1 MIKVTQDAS
10 RQTQH
15 AWLYRR
21 LALSGKH
28 LLATLLV
35 ASALISQSAYA
46 KVQMLDRIVA
56 VVNDGAIMASELD
69 ERINTIALQF
79 QEKGQQLPPP
89 AVMREQVL
97 DRMVLER
104 LQLQLAERGG
114 IKVDDASLNQALAG
128 IARQNGMSLE
138 DFSAALSQDGYDWPQ
153 FREQIR
159 EDMVISRLQQR
170 SVASRIQVTDR
181 EVDRFLGSEMGK
193 QMFQEDFHLGH
204 ILVRVPAEASPEDIT
219 QARAKAED
227 IVKKLKDGG
236 DFQQLAVAESD
247 GPKAL
252 EGGDLGMRP
261 AAQWPTLFAE
271 NAIDLN
277 KGEVSEPLRSGAGF
291 HILKMIDRKG
301 GSEKVVTQYQ
311 VRHVLLKTDALT
323 SAEQAHEQ
331 AERLHDEIAAGKRQF
346 SDTAAEF
353 SDDPGSARNGGELG
367 WVNEGEMVP
376 EFEDMMLNTPVGELS
391 PVFES
396 QFGWHFLRVDDVRD
410 ADMSAEFR
418 RMQATQALQKRR
430 FEEELETWV
439 QEKRSES
446 YVDIRL

>member
-1 MIKVTQDAS
+1 MINRTL
-10 RQTQH
+10 H
-15 AWLYRR
+15 AKH
-21 LALSGKH
+21 ALLG
-28 LLATLLV
+28 LLTMAVLMMP
-35 ASALISQSAYA
+35 AWSQA

-97 DRMVLER
+97 DRMILER
-104 LQLQLAERGG
+104 LQLQLAERAG

-128 IARQNGMSLE
+128 IARQNEMSLE
-138 DFSAALSQDGYDWPQ
+138 DFAAALRQDGYNWAQ

-181 EVDRFLGSEMGK
+181 EVDRFLSSEMGK
-193 QMFQEDFHLGH
+193 QMFQEDFRLGH
-204 ILVRVPAEASPEDIT
+204 ILVRVPSEARPEDIT
-219 QARAKAED
+219 QARDQAES
-227 IVKKLKDGG
+227 IIKKIKDGS

-252 EGGDLGMRP
+252 DGGDLGWRP

-271 NAIDLN
+271 NAIDLQ
-277 KGEVSEPLRSGAGF
+277 KGEISEPLRSGAGF
-291 HILKMIDRKG
+291 HVLKMIDRKG
-301 GSEKVVTQYQ
+301 GAEKVVTQYQ
-311 VRHVLLKTDALT
+311 VRHVLIKADALI
-323 SAEQAHEQ
+323 SAEQAHQQ
-331 AERLHDEIAAGKRQF
+331 AIRLHDEIAAGSRQF
-346 SDTAAEF
+346 SETAAEF

-367 WVNEGEMVP
+367 WINKGEMVP
-376 EFEDMMLNTPVGELS
+376 EFEEMMLNTPVGELS

-396 QFGWHFLRVDDVRD
+396 QFGWHFLRVDGIRD
-410 ADMSAEFR
+410 ADMSTEFR

-430 FEEELETWV
+430 FEEELETWT

>member
-1 MIKVTQDAS
+1 MIDRTL
-10 RQTQH
+10 H
-15 AWLYRR
+15 AARR
-21 LALSGKH
+21 TLHARHTLLG
-28 LLATLLV
+28 LLAMAVLMV
-35 ASALISQSAYA
+35 PAWSQA

-114 IKVDDASLNQALAG
+114 IKVDDASLNKALAG

-138 DFSAALSQDGYDWPQ
+138 DFAAALRQDGYDWPQ

-181 EVDRFLGSEMGK
+181 EVDRFLSSELGK

-219 QARAKAED
+219 QARSKAES
-227 IVKKLKDGG
+227 IVKKLNDGG
-236 DFQQLAVAESD
+236 NFQQLAVAESD

-252 EGGDLGMRP
+252 EGGDLGSRP

-271 NAIDLN
+271 NAINLQ
-277 KGEVSEPLRSGAGF
+277 KGEISEPLRSGAGF

-301 GSEKVVTQYQ
+301 GAEKVVTQYQ
-311 VRHVLLKTDALT
+311 VRHVLIKTDALT
-323 SAEQAHEQ
+323 SAEQAHKQ
-331 AERLHDEIAAGKRQF
+331 AIRLHDEIAAGSRQF

-367 WVNEGEMVP
+367 WVNKGEMVP

>member
-1 MIKVTQDAS
+1 MID
-10 RQTQH
+10 RTQH
-15 AWLYRR
+15 AARR
-21 LALSGKH
+21 TLHARHTLLG
-28 LLATLLV
+28 LLAMAVLMLP
-35 ASALISQSAYA
+35 AWSQA

-104 LQLQLAERGG
+104 LQLQLAERAG

-138 DFSAALSQDGYDWPQ
+138 DFATALREDGYDWPQ

-181 EVDRFLGSEMGK
+181 EVDRFLSSEMGK

-219 QARAKAED
+219 QARSKAES
-227 IVKKLKDGG
+227 IVKKLNDGG
-236 DFQQLAVAESD
+236 NFQQLAVAESD

-277 KGEVSEPLRSGAGF
+277 KGEISEPLRSGAGF

-301 GSEKVVTQYQ
+301 GAEKVVTQYQ
-311 VRHVLLKTDALT
+311 VRHVLIKTDALT
-323 SAEQAHEQ
+323 SAGQARKQ
-331 AERLHDEIAAGKRQF
+331 AIRLHDEIAAGSRQF
-346 SDTAAEF
+346 SETAAEF

-367 WVNEGEMVP
+367 WVNKGEMVP

>member
-1 MIKVTQDAS
+1 MIKVTLQAA
-10 RQTQH
+10 RRTLH
-15 AWLYRR
+15 A
-21 LALSGKH
+21 KH
-28 LLATLLV
+28 TLLGLFAMAV
-35 ASALISQSAYA
+35 LMVPAWSQA

-138 DFSAALSQDGYDWPQ
+138 DFSAALREDGYDWPQ

-181 EVDRFLGSEMGK
+181 EVDRFLNSELGK

-219 QARAKAED
+219 QARAKAEG
-227 IVKKLKDGG
+227 IVKKLNDGG

-271 NAIDLN
+271 NAIGLK
-277 KGEVSEPLRSGAGF
+277 KGEISEPLRSGAGF

-311 VRHVLLKTDALT
+311 VRHVLIKTDALT
-323 SAEQAHEQ
+323 SAEQAHKQ
-331 AERLHDEIAAGKRQF
+331 AIRLHDEIAAGKRQF

-353 SDDPGSARNGGELG
+353 SDDPGSARSGGELG
-367 WVNEGEMVP
+367 WVNKGEMVP

>member
-1 MIKVTQDAS
+1 MID
-10 RQTQH
+10 RTQH
-15 AWLYRR
+15 AARR
-21 LALSGKH
+21 TLHARHTLLG
-28 LLATLLV
+28 LLAMAVLMLP
-35 ASALISQSAYA
+35 AWSQA

-104 LQLQLAERGG
+104 LQLQLAERAG

-138 DFSAALSQDGYDWPQ
+138 DFATALREDGYDWPQ

-181 EVDRFLGSEMGK
+181 EVDRFLSSEMGK

-219 QARAKAED
+219 QARSKAES
-227 IVKKLKDGG
+227 IVKKLNDGG
-236 DFQQLAVAESD
+236 NFQQLAVAESD

-271 NAIDLN
+271 NAINLQ
-277 KGEVSEPLRSGAGF
+277 KGEISEPLRSGAGF

-301 GSEKVVTQYQ
+301 GAEKVVTQYQ
-311 VRHVLLKTDALT
+311 VRHVLIKTDALT
-323 SAEQAHEQ
+323 SAGQARKQ
-331 AERLHDEIAAGKRQF
+331 AIRLHDEIAAGSRQF
-346 SDTAAEF
+346 SETAAEF

-367 WVNEGEMVP
+367 WVNKGEMVP

>member
-1 MIKVTQDAS
+1 MIDRTL
-10 RQTQH
+10 H
-15 AWLYRR
+15 AARR
-21 LALSGKH
+21 TLHARHTLLG
-28 LLATLLV
+28 LLAMAVLMLP
-35 ASALISQSAYA
+35 AWSQA

-138 DFSAALSQDGYDWPQ
+138 DFAAALRQDGYDWPQ

-181 EVDRFLGSEMGK
+181 EVDRFLSSELGK

-219 QARAKAED
+219 QARSKAES
-227 IVKKLKDGG
+227 IVKKLNDGG
-236 DFQQLAVAESD
+236 NFQQLAVAESD

-252 EGGDLGMRP
+252 EGGDLGSRP

-271 NAIDLN
+271 NAINLQ
-277 KGEVSEPLRSGAGF
+277 KGEISEPLRSGAGF
-291 HILKMIDRKG
+291 HILKMIDRQG
-301 GSEKVVTQYQ
+301 GAEKVVTQYQ
-311 VRHVLLKTDALT
+311 VRHVLIKTDALT
-323 SAEQAHEQ
+323 SAEQAHKQ
-331 AERLHDEIAAGKRQF
+331 AIRLHDEIAAGSRQF

>member
-1 MIKVTQDAS
+1 MIDRTL
-10 RQTQH
+10 H
-15 AWLYRR
+15 AARFTLQ
-21 LALSGKH
+21 AKH
-28 LLATLLV
+28 TLLGLFAMAV
-35 ASALISQSAYA
+35 LMVPAWSQA

-138 DFSAALSQDGYDWPQ
+138 DFAAALREDGYDWPQ

-219 QARAKAED
+219 QARTKAEG
-227 IVKKLKDGG
+227 IIEKLKNGD

-252 EGGDLGMRP
+252 EGGDLGMRS

-311 VRHVLLKTDALT
+311 VRHVLIKTDALT
-323 SAEQAHEQ
+323 SAEQAQQE
-331 AERLHDEIAAGKRQF
+331 AVRLHDEIAAGKRQF

-353 SDDPGSARNGGELG
+353 SDDPGSARSGGELG

>member
-1 MIKVTQDAS
+1 MIDRTL
-10 RQTQH
+10 H
-15 AWLYRR
+15 AARR
-21 LALSGKH
+21 TLHARHTLLG
-28 LLATLLV
+28 LLAMAVLMV
-35 ASALISQSAYA
+35 PAWSQA

-138 DFSAALSQDGYDWPQ
+138 DFAAALRQDGYDWPQ

-181 EVDRFLGSEMGK
+181 EVDRFLSSELGK

-204 ILVRVPAEASPEDIT
+204 ILVRVPAEASPEDVT
-219 QARAKAED
+219 QARSKAES
-227 IVKKLKDGG
+227 IVKKLNDGG

-252 EGGDLGMRP
+252 EGGDLGSRP

-271 NAIDLN
+271 NAINLQ
-277 KGEVSEPLRSGAGF
+277 KGEISEPLRSGAGF

-301 GSEKVVTQYQ
+301 GAEKVVTQYQ
-311 VRHVLLKTDALT
+311 VRHVLIKTDALT
-323 SAEQAHEQ
+323 SAEQAHKQ
-331 AERLHDEIAAGKRQF
+331 AIRLHDEITAGSRQF

-367 WVNEGEMVP
+367 WVNKGEMVP

>member
-1 MIKVTQDAS
+1 MINRTL
-10 RQTQH
+10 H
-15 AWLYRR
+15 AKH
-21 LALSGKH
+21 ALLG
-28 LLATLLV
+28 LLTMAVLMMP
-35 ASALISQSAYA
+35 AWSQA

-97 DRMVLER
+97 DRMILER
-104 LQLQLAERGG
+104 LQLQLAERAG

-128 IARQNGMSLE
+128 IARQNEMSLE
-138 DFSAALSQDGYDWPQ
+138 DFAAALRQDGYNWAQ

-181 EVDRFLGSEMGK
+181 EVDRFLSSEMGK
-193 QMFQEDFHLGH
+193 QMFQEDFRLGH
-204 ILVRVPAEASPEDIT
+204 ILVRVPSEARPEDIT
-219 QARAKAED
+219 QARDQAES
-227 IVKKLKDGG
+227 IIKKLKDGS

-252 EGGDLGMRP
+252 DGGDLGWRP

-271 NAIDLN
+271 NAIDLQ
-277 KGEVSEPLRSGAGF
+277 KGEISEPLRSGAGF
-291 HILKMIDRKG
+291 HVLKMIDRKG
-301 GSEKVVTQYQ
+301 GAEKVVTQYQ
-311 VRHVLLKTDALT
+311 VRHVLIKADALI
-323 SAEQAHEQ
+323 SAEQAHQQ
-331 AERLHDEIAAGKRQF
+331 AIRLHDEIAAGSRQF
-346 SDTAAEF
+346 SETAAEF

-367 WVNEGEMVP
+367 WINKGEMVP
-376 EFEDMMLNTPVGELS
+376 EFEEMMLNTPVGELS

-396 QFGWHFLRVDDVRD
+396 QFGWHFLRVDGIRD
-410 ADMSAEFR
+410 ADMSTEFR

-430 FEEELETWV
+430 FEEELETWT

>member
-1 MIKVTQDAS
+1 MIDRTL
-10 RQTQH
+10 H
-15 AWLYRR
+15 AARFTLH
-21 LALSGKH
+21 AKH
-28 LLATLLV
+28 TLLGLF
-35 ASALISQSAYA
+35 ALAVLMVPAWSQA

-138 DFSAALSQDGYDWPQ
+138 DFAAALRQDGYDWPQ

-181 EVDRFLGSEMGK
+181 EVDRFLSSELGK

-219 QARAKAED
+219 QARSKAES
-227 IVKKLKDGG
+227 IVKKLNDGG
-236 DFQQLAVAESD
+236 NFQQLAVAESD

-252 EGGDLGMRP
+252 EGGDLGSRP

-271 NAIDLN
+271 NAINLQ
-277 KGEVSEPLRSGAGF
+277 KGEISEPLRSGAGF

-301 GSEKVVTQYQ
+301 GAEKVVTQYQ
-311 VRHVLLKTDALT
+311 VRHVLIKTDALT
-323 SAEQAHEQ
+323 SAEQAHKQ
-331 AERLHDEIAAGKRQF
+331 AIRLHDEIAAGSRQF

-367 WVNEGEMVP
+367 WVNKGEMVP

>member
-1 MIKVTQDAS
+1 MINRTL
-10 RQTQH
+10 H
-15 AWLYRR
+15 AKH
-21 LALSGKH
+21 ALLG
-28 LLATLLV
+28 LLTMAVLMMP
-35 ASALISQSAYA
+35 AWSQA

-97 DRMVLER
+97 DRMILER
-104 LQLQLAERGG
+104 LQLQLAERAG

-128 IARQNGMSLE
+128 IARQNEMSLE
-138 DFSAALSQDGYDWPQ
+138 DFAAALRQDGYNWAQ

-181 EVDRFLGSEMGK
+181 EVDRFLSSEMGK
-193 QMFQEDFHLGH
+193 QMFQEDFRLGH
-204 ILVRVPAEASPEDIT
+204 ILVRVPSEARPEDIT
-219 QARAKAED
+219 QARDQAES
-227 IVKKLKDGG
+227 IIKKLKDGS

-252 EGGDLGMRP
+252 DGGDLGWRP

-271 NAIDLN
+271 NAIDLQ
-277 KGEVSEPLRSGAGF
+277 KGEISEPLRSGAGF
-291 HILKMIDRKG
+291 HVLKMIDRKG
-301 GSEKVVTQYQ
+301 GAEKVVTQYQ
-311 VRHVLLKTDALT
+311 VRHVLIKADALI
-323 SAEQAHEQ
+323 SAEQAHQQ
-331 AERLHDEIAAGKRQF
+331 AIRLHDEIAAGSRQF
-346 SDTAAEF
+346 SETAVEF

-367 WVNEGEMVP
+367 WINKGEMVP
-376 EFEDMMLNTPVGELS
+376 EFEEMMLNTPVGELS

-396 QFGWHFLRVDDVRD
+396 QFGWHFLRVDGIRD
-410 ADMSAEFR
+410 ADMSTEFR

-430 FEEELETWV
+430 FEEELETWT

>member
-1 MIKVTQDAS
+1 MIDRTL
-10 RQTQH
+10 H
-15 AWLYRR
+15 AARR
-21 LALSGKH
+21 TLHAKH
-28 LLATLLV
+28 TLLGLLAMAVLMMP
-35 ASALISQSAYA
+35 AWSQA

-69 ERINTIALQF
+69 ERLNTIALQF

-97 DRMVLER
+97 DRMILER

-128 IARQNGMSLE
+128 IARQNKMSLE
-138 DFSAALSQDGYDWPQ
+138 DFAAALRQDGYDWPQ

-181 EVDRFLGSEMGK
+181 EVDRFLSSELGK

-219 QARAKAED
+219 QARSKAES
-227 IVKKLKDGG
+227 IVKKLNDGG

-252 EGGDLGMRP
+252 EGGDLGSRP

-271 NAIDLN
+271 KAINLQ
-277 KGEVSEPLRSGAGF
+277 KGEISEPLRSGAGF
-291 HILKMIDRKG
+291 HILKMTDRKG

-311 VRHVLLKTDALT
+311 VRHVLIKTDALT
-323 SAEQAHEQ
+323 SAEQAHQQ
-331 AERLHDEIAAGKRQF
+331 AERLHDEVTAGKRQF

-353 SDDPGSARNGGELG
+353 SDDPGSARSGGELG
-367 WVNEGEMVP
+367 WVNKGEMVP
-376 EFEDMMLNTPVGELS
+376 EFEDMMLHTPVGELS

>member
-1 MIKVTQDAS
+1 MIDRTL
-10 RQTQH
+10 H
-15 AWLYRR
+15 AARR
-21 LALSGKH
+21 TLHARHTLLG
-28 LLATLLV
+28 LLAMAVLMLP
-35 ASALISQSAYA
+35 AWSQA

-138 DFSAALSQDGYDWPQ
+138 DFAAALRQDGYDWPQ

-181 EVDRFLGSEMGK
+181 EVDRFLSSELGK

-219 QARAKAED
+219 QARSKAES
-227 IVKKLKDGG
+227 IVKKLNDGG
-236 DFQQLAVAESD
+236 NFQQLAVAESD

-252 EGGDLGMRP
+252 EGGDLGSRP

-271 NAIDLN
+271 NAINLQT
-277 KGEVSEPLRSGAGF
+277 GEISEPLRSGAGF

-301 GSEKVVTQYQ
+301 GAEKVVTQYQ
-311 VRHVLLKTDALT
+311 VRHVLIKTDALT
-323 SAEQAHEQ
+323 SAEQAHKQ
-331 AERLHDEIAAGKRQF
+331 AIRLHDEIAAGSRQF
-346 SDTAAEF
+346 SETAAEF

-367 WVNEGEMVP
+367 WVNKGEMVP

>member
-1 MIKVTQDAS
+1 MID
-10 RQTQH
+10 RTQH
-15 AWLYRR
+15 AARR
-21 LALSGKH
+21 TLHARHALLG
-28 LLATLLV
+28 LLAMAV
-35 ASALISQSAYA
+35 LIVPAWSQA

-138 DFSAALSQDGYDWPQ
+138 DFAAALRQDGYDWPQ

-181 EVDRFLGSEMGK
+181 EVDRFLSSEMGK

-219 QARAKAED
+219 QARSKAES
-227 IVKKLKDGG
+227 IVKKLNDGG
-236 DFQQLAVAESD
+236 NFQQLAVAESD

-271 NAIDLN
+271 NAINLQ
-277 KGEVSEPLRSGAGF
+277 KGEISEPLRSGAGF

-301 GSEKVVTQYQ
+301 GAEKVVTQYQ
-311 VRHVLLKTDALT
+311 VRHVLIKTDALT
-323 SAEQAHEQ
+323 SAGQARKQ
-331 AERLHDEIAAGKRQF
+331 AIRLHDEIAAGSRQF
-346 SDTAAEF
+346 SETAAEF

-367 WVNEGEMVP
+367 WVNKGEMVP

>member
-1 MIKVTQDAS
+1 MID
-10 RQTQH
+10 RTQH
-15 AWLYRR
+15 AARR
-21 LALSGKH
+21 TLHARHTLLG
-28 LLATLLV
+28 LLAMAVLMLP
-35 ASALISQSAYA
+35 AWSQA

-104 LQLQLAERGG
+104 LQLQLAERAG

-138 DFSAALSQDGYDWPQ
+138 DFATALREDGYDWPQ

-181 EVDRFLGSEMGK
+181 EVDRFLSSEMGK

-219 QARAKAED
+219 QARSKAES
-227 IVKKLKDGG
+227 IVKKLNDGG
-236 DFQQLAVAESD
+236 NFQQLAVAESD

-277 KGEVSEPLRSGAGF
+277 KGEISEPLRSGAGF

-301 GSEKVVTQYQ
+301 GAEKVVTQYQ
-311 VRHVLLKTDALT
+311 VRHVLIKTDALT
-323 SAEQAHEQ
+323 SAEQARKQ
-331 AERLHDEIAAGKRQF
+331 AIRLHDEIAAGSRQF
-346 SDTAAEF
+346 SETAAEF

-367 WVNEGEMVP
+367 WVNKGEMVP

>member
-1 MIKVTQDAS
+1 MIDRTL
-10 RQTQH
+10 H
-15 AWLYRR
+15 AARR
-21 LALSGKH
+21 TLHARHTLLG
-28 LLATLLV
+28 LLAMAVLMV
-35 ASALISQSAYA
+35 PAWSQA

-138 DFSAALSQDGYDWPQ
+138 DFAAALRQDGYDWPQ

-181 EVDRFLGSEMGK
+181 EVDRFLSSELGK

-204 ILVRVPAEASPEDIT
+204 ILVRVPAEASPEDVT
-219 QARAKAED
+219 QARSKAES
-227 IVKKLKDGG
+227 IVKKLNDGG

-252 EGGDLGMRP
+252 EGGDLGSRQ

-271 NAIDLN
+271 NAINLQ
-277 KGEVSEPLRSGAGF
+277 KGEISEPLRSGAGF

-311 VRHVLLKTDALT
+311 VRHVLIKTDALT
-323 SAEQAHEQ
+323 SAEQAHKQ
-331 AERLHDEIAAGKRQF
+331 AIRLHDEIAAGERQF
-346 SDTAAEF
+346 NDTAAEF
-353 SDDPGSARNGGELG
+353 SDDPGSARSGGELG
-367 WVNEGEMVP
+367 WVNKGEMVP

>member
-1 MIKVTQDAS
+1 MIDRTL
-10 RQTQH
+10 H
-15 AWLYRR
+15 AARFTLQ
-21 LALSGKH
+21 AKH
-28 LLATLLV
+28 TLLGLFAMAV
-35 ASALISQSAYA
+35 LMVPAWSQA

-138 DFSAALSQDGYDWPQ
+138 DFAAALREDGYDWPQ

-219 QARAKAED
+219 QARTKAEG
-227 IVKKLKDGG
+227 IIEKLKNGG

-252 EGGDLGMRP
+252 EGGDLGMRS

-311 VRHVLLKTDALT
+311 VRHVLIKTDALT
-323 SAEQAHEQ
+323 SAEQAQQE
-331 AERLHDEIAAGKRQF
+331 AVRLHDEIAAGKRQF

-353 SDDPGSARNGGELG
+353 SDDPGSARSGGELG